1 MTYGIKIAKSG
12 KSVSSTDPRDY
23 IFNSEYP
30 TLKIYEENST
40 SVTVGAGSSTTV
52 SVTHGL
58 SFVPMCWV
66 FVELTTGHYYCGVS
80 LPSQSDGFPSAY
92 VSVSPNPAETYV
104 DTTYLKIKIN
114 NTSLVSK
121 TAKVYYFIF
130 GDDGL

>member
-1 MTYGIKIAKSG
+1 MTYGVKIAKTG
-12 KSVSSTDPRDY
+12 KSVTSTDPRDY

-30 TLKIYEENST
+30 TLKIYGEDSL
-40 SVTVGAGSSTTV
+40 SVTVNAGASADI

-66 FVELTTGHYYCGVS
+66 FVELATGHHYCGVC
-80 LPSQSDGFPSAY
+80 LPSKADGFPSGYA
-92 VSVSPNPAETYV
+92 SVSPNPVETYV

-114 NTSLVSK
+114 NTTGSSK
-121 TAKVYYFIF
+121 TMKVCYFVY